1 MRFAIISPLAL
12 TVCSVLAHSK
22 NWTAQR
28 NPNPQPNTWL
38 TFFHHPERPPRA
50 WRVAMVSGIFH
61 ALFGSSPK
69 TSVASFFDFK
79 DVKDIDGHP
88 HDFTQYRG
96 KVVIVSNVASY

>member
-1 MRFAIISPLAL
+1 
-12 TVCSVLAHSK
+12 
-22 NWTAQR
+22 
-28 NPNPQPNTWL
+28 
-38 TFFHHPERPPRA
+38 
-50 WRVAMVSGIFH
+50 MVSGIFH

-96 KVVIVSNVASY
+96 KVVIVSLNGELTVKRFHQAKGKSWLLPENPDYPPISLNEEDETHLWGVVTNVIHPL

>member
-1 MRFAIISPLAL
+1 
-12 TVCSVLAHSK
+12 
-22 NWTAQR
+22 
-28 NPNPQPNTWL
+28 
-38 TFFHHPERPPRA
+38 
-50 WRVAMVSGIFH
+50 MVSGIFH

-79 DVKDIDGHP
+79 DVKDIDGRP

>member
-1 MRFAIISPLAL
+1 
-12 TVCSVLAHSK
+12 
-22 NWTAQR
+22 
-28 NPNPQPNTWL
+28 
-38 TFFHHPERPPRA
+38 
-50 WRVAMVSGIFH
+50 MVSGIFQ

-79 DVKDIDGHP
+79 DGKDIEGRP